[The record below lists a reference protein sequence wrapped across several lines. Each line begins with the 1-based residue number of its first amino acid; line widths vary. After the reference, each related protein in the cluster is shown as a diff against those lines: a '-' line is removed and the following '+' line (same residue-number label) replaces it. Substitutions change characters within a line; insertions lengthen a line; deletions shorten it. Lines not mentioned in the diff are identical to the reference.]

1 MNRVA
6 AELIGTVFYIGKLP
20 LAPGTWAS
28 IFAVLCWY
36 FLFQSVNHFVLP
48 AISIFLFLIGGIA
61 SDTIVKHSKE
71 HDPSRIVIDEWV
83 GQWVALSM
91 MPINIRTGVVAFV
104 AFRIFDII
112 KPWPVRKMEKIP
124 GGWGIM
130 ADDVMAGIMAY
141 FVVLIFNAVIL

>member
-6 AELIGTVFYIGKLP
+6 AEWIGTVFYIGKLP

-61 SDTIVKHSKE
+61 SDTIVKNSKE

-83 GQWVALSM
+83 GQWIALSM

-130 ADDVMAGIMAY
+130 ADDAMAGIMAY

>member
-6 AELIGTVFYIGKLP
+6 AEWIGTVFYIGKLP

-112 KPWPVRKMEKIP
+112 KLGPVRKMEKIP

-141 FVVLIFNAVIL
+141 FVVLIFNAVII

>member
-1 MNRVA
+1 MNRLA
-6 AELIGTVFYIGKLP
+6 AEWIGTVFYIGKLP

-36 FLFQSVNHFVLP
+36 FLFQSVNPFALP
-48 AISIFLFLIGGIA
+48 AISLFLFLIGGIA

-91 MPINIRTGVVAFV
+91 MPVYIRTGVVAFV

-124 GGWGIM
+124 GGWGVM

-141 FVVLIFNAVIL
+141 FVVLIFYAFT

>member
-1 MNRVA
+1 MNRLA
-6 AELIGTVFYIGKLP
+6 AEWIGTVFYIGKLP

-28 IFAVLCWY
+28 FFAVLCWY
-36 FLFQSVNHFVLP
+36 FLFQSVNPFALP
-48 AISIFLFLIGGIA
+48 AISLFLFLIGGIA

-71 HDPSRIVIDEWV
+71 RDPSRIVIDEWV

-91 MPINIRTGVVAFV
+91 MPVNISTGVVAFV

-112 KPWPVRKMEKIP
+112 KPGPVRKMEKIP
-124 GGWGIM
+124 GGWGVM

-141 FVVLIFNAVIL
+141 FVVLIFYAFT

>member
-6 AELIGTVFYIGKLP
+6 AEWIGTVFYIGKLP

-61 SDTIVKHSKE
+61 SDTIVKYSKE

-112 KPWPVRKMEKIP
+112 KPGPVRKMVKKP

>member
-6 AELIGTVFYIGKLP
+6 AEWIGTVFYIGKLP

-28 IFAVLCWY
+28 MFAVLCWY

-61 SDTIVKHSKE
+61 SDTIVKDTKE

-91 MPINIRTGVVAFV
+91 MPINIRTGVVAFI

-112 KPWPVRKMEKIP
+112 KPGPVRKMENIP

>member
-1 MNRVA
+1 MNRVT

-91 MPINIRTGVVAFV
+91 MPINIRPGGVAVV

-112 KPWPVRKMEKIP
+112 KPGPVRKMEKIP

-141 FVVLIFNAVIL
+141 FVVLIFYAVIL

>member
-6 AELIGTVFYIGKLP
+6 AEWIGTVFYIGKLP

-61 SDTIVKHSKE
+61 SDTIVKDSKE

-83 GQWVALSM
+83 GQWVALFM

-112 KPWPVRKMEKIP
+112 KPGPVRKMEKIP

-141 FVVLIFNAVIL
+141 FVVLIFNAVII

>member
-6 AELIGTVFYIGKLP
+6 AEWIGTVFYIGKLP

-91 MPINIRTGVVAFV
+91 MPINIRTGVVAFI

-112 KPWPVRKMEKIP
+112 KLGPVRKMEKIP

>member
-1 MNRVA
+1 MNRVT

-36 FLFQSVNHFVLP
+36 FLFQSVNHLVLP
-48 AISIFLFLIGGIA
+48 AVSIFLFLIGGIA
-61 SDTIVKHSKE
+61 SDTIVNHSKE

-91 MPINIRTGVVAFV
+91 MPVNIRTGIVAFV

-112 KPWPVRKMEKIP
+112 KPGPVRKMEKIP

-141 FVVLIFNAVIL
+141 FVVLIFYAVIL

>member
-6 AELIGTVFYIGKLP
+6 AEWIGTVFYIGKLP

-48 AISIFLFLIGGIA
+48 AVSIFLFLIGGIA

-91 MPINIRTGVVAFV
+91 MPVNIRTGIVAFV

-112 KPWPVRKMEKIP
+112 KPGPVRKMEKIP

-141 FVVLIFNAVIL
+141 FVVLIFYAVIL

>member
-6 AELIGTVFYIGKLP
+6 AEWIGTVFYIGKLP

-130 ADDVMAGIMAY
+130 ADDVMAGIMSY

>member
-6 AELIGTVFYIGKLP
+6 AEWIGTVFYIGKLP

-61 SDTIVKHSKE
+61 SDTIVKDTKE

-112 KPWPVRKMEKIP
+112 KPGPVRKMENIP

-141 FVVLIFNAVIL
+141 FVVLIFNVVIL

>member
-1 MNRVA
+1 MNRVT

-28 IFAVLCWY
+28 IFAVLSWY

-48 AISIFLFLIGGIA
+48 AVSIFLFLIGSIA

-91 MPINIRTGVVAFV
+91 MPVNIRTGVVAFV
-104 AFRIFDII
+104 AFRIIDII
-112 KPWPVRKMEKIP
+112 KPGPVRKMEKIP

-141 FVVLIFNAVIL
+141 FVVLIFYAVIL

>member
-6 AELIGTVFYIGKLP
+6 AEWIGTVFYIGKLP

-28 IFAVLCWY
+28 IIAILCWY
-36 FLFQSVNHFVLP
+36 FLFQSLNHFVLP

-91 MPINIRTGVVAFV
+91 MPINIRTGVVAFI

-112 KPWPVRKMEKIP
+112 KLGPVRKMEKIP

>member
-6 AELIGTVFYIGKLP
+6 AEWIGTVFYIGKLP

-91 MPINIRTGVVAFV
+91 MPINIMTGVVAFV
-104 AFRIFDII
+104 SFRIFDII
-112 KPWPVRKMEKIP
+112 KPGPVRKMEKIP

>member
-6 AELIGTVFYIGKLP
+6 AEWIGTVFYIGKLP

-112 KPWPVRKMEKIP
+112 KPGPVRKMEKIP

-141 FVVLIFNAVIL
+141 FVVLIFYAVIL

>member
-6 AELIGTVFYIGKLP
+6 AEWIGTVFYIGKLP

-36 FLFQSVNHFVLP
+36 YLFQSVNHFVLP

-112 KPWPVRKMEKIP
+112 KPGPVSKMEKIP

-141 FVVLIFNAVIL
+141 FVVLLFNAFIL

>member
-6 AELIGTVFYIGKLP
+6 AEWIGTVFYIGKLP

-61 SDTIVKHSKE
+61 SDTIVKDTKE

-112 KPWPVRKMEKIP
+112 KPGPVKKMEKIP

>member
-6 AELIGTVFYIGKLP
+6 AEWIGTVFYIGKLP

-61 SDTIVKHSKE
+61 SDTIVKDTKE

-91 MPINIRTGVVAFV
+91 MPINIRTGVVAFI

-112 KPWPVRKMEKIP
+112 KPGPVRKMENIS

-141 FVVLIFNAVIL
+141 FVVLIFNVVIL

>member
-6 AELIGTVFYIGKLP
+6 AEWIGTVFYIGKLP

-61 SDTIVKHSKE
+61 SDTIIMHSKE

-91 MPINIRTGVVAFV
+91 MPVNIITGIVAFV

-112 KPWPVRKMEKIP
+112 KPGPVRNMEKIP

>member
-6 AELIGTVFYIGKLP
+6 AEWIGTVFYIGKFP

-83 GQWVALSM
+83 GQWVTLSM
-91 MPINIRTGVVAFV
+91 MPINIMTGVVAFV

-112 KPWPVRKMEKIP
+112 KPGPVRKMEKIP

>member
-6 AELIGTVFYIGKLP
+6 AEWIGTVFYIGKLP

-61 SDTIVKHSKE
+61 SDTIVKDSKE

-112 KPWPVRKMEKIP
+112 KPGPVRKMEKIP

>member
-6 AELIGTVFYIGKLP
+6 AEWIGTVFYIGKLP

-61 SDTIVKHSKE
+61 SDTIVKDTKE

-112 KPWPVRKMEKIP
+112 KPGPVRKMENIS

-141 FVVLIFNAVIL
+141 FVVLIFNVVIL

>member
-1 MNRVA
+1 MNRVV
-6 AELIGTVFYIGKLP
+6 AEWIGTVFYIGKLP

-48 AISIFLFLIGGIA
+48 AVSIFLFLIGGIA
-61 SDTIVKHSKE
+61 SDTIVNHSKE

-91 MPINIRTGVVAFV
+91 MPVNIRTGIVAFV

-112 KPWPVRKMEKIP
+112 KPGPVRKMEKIP

-141 FVVLIFNAVIL
+141 FVVLIFYAVIL

>member
-6 AELIGTVFYIGKLP
+6 AEWIGTVFYIGKLP

-48 AISIFLFLIGGIA
+48 AVSIFLFLIGGIA
-61 SDTIVKHSKE
+61 SDTIVNHSKE

-91 MPINIRTGVVAFV
+91 MPVNIRTGIVAFV

-112 KPWPVRKMEKIP
+112 KPGPVRKMEKIP

-141 FVVLIFNAVIL
+141 FVVLIFYAVIL

>member
-112 KPWPVRKMEKIP
+112 KLGPVRKMEKIP

>member
-1 MNRVA
+1 MNRLA
-6 AELIGTVFYIGKLP
+6 AEWIGTVFYIGKLP

-36 FLFQSVNHFVLP
+36 FLFQSVNPFALP
-48 AISIFLFLIGGIA
+48 AISLFLFVIGGIA

-71 HDPSRIVIDEWV
+71 RDPSRIVIDEWV

-91 MPINIRTGVVAFV
+91 MPVNIRTGVVAFV

-112 KPWPVRKMEKIP
+112 KPGPVRKMEKIP
-124 GGWGIM
+124 GGWGVM

-141 FVVLIFNAVIL
+141 FVVLIFYAFT

>member
-6 AELIGTVFYIGKLP
+6 AEWIGTVFYIGKLP

-36 FLFQSVNHFVLP
+36 FLFQSVNNFVLP

-104 AFRIFDII
+104 AFRSFDII
-112 KPWPVRKMEKIP
+112 KPGPVRKMEKIP

>member
-6 AELIGTVFYIGKLP
+6 AEWIGTVFYIGKLP

-36 FLFQSVNHFVLP
+36 YLFQSVNHFVLP

-112 KPWPVRKMEKIP
+112 TPGPVRKMEKIP

>member
-112 KPWPVRKMEKIP
+112 KPGRIRKMEKIP